1 MEVINTQKRK
11 ELIQIVHEDKQ
22 KEQPAVSAKQQQP
35 IDPSVYKLGNS
46 EVIDDAL
53 VEDIVLEAWS
63 PQVENNESEEVLD
76 LKDKANPQMF
86 NAEVLEEQQ

>member
-1 MEVINTQKRK
+1 
-11 ELIQIVHEDKQ
+11 
-22 KEQPAVSAKQQQP
+22 
-35 IDPSVYKLGNS
+35 LGNS

-86 NAEVLEEQQ
+86 NAEVLEE